1 MQGIS
6 VAKFGGPEVLKLCK
20 DLVLP
25 KPGIKEVFS
34 RPTLFFYKELYVVYL
49 GNLVVE
55 GQKK

>member
-25 KPGIKEVFS
+25 KPGIKEVFT
-34 RPTLFFYKELYVVYL
+34 RPTLFFIRNYVIYL

-55 GQKK
+55 GRQKE